1 MAPWLRERGHDV
13 TAVDLPG
20 RHGAA
25 DADQLQDF
33 SITDY
38 VAAVVAA
45 IRDMPAAPAVIGH
58 SMGGLLALR
67 ASLEE
72 AVAGVALV
80 SSVPPTGLSAP
91 AMEMAMG
98 DPLLFGEVA
107 GILGG
112 DECGSPEVLRRA
124 LFSDAVG
131 NDEAL
136 SYLARFQSESRQAVM
151 ALHGLQAFNPLAHW
165 GLPILVL
172 GGAEDR
178 LISPAHVHWT
188 ATLLGRRAEIIP
200 GIGHAVMLEP
210 AWIDVAERIEGW
222 LAETFTGTS
231 ARAHG

>member
-1 MAPWLRERGHDV
+1 MAPWLREHGHDV
-13 TAVDLPG
+13 TAVGLPG
-20 RHGAA
+20 RRGAP

-33 SITDY
+33 SIADY
-38 VAAVVAA
+38 VDAVAA
-45 IRDMPAAPAVIGH
+45 AIAAQPTPPVVIGH

-72 AVAGVALV
+72 TVAGVALL

-98 DPLLFGEVA
+98 DPLFFGEVA

-112 DECGSPEVLRRA
+112 EEIGSPEVLRRA
-124 LFSDAVG
+124 LFSDAIG
-131 NDEAL
+131 DDEAL

-165 GLPILVL
+165 GLPMLIM

-178 LISPAHVHWT
+178 MISPAHVHWT